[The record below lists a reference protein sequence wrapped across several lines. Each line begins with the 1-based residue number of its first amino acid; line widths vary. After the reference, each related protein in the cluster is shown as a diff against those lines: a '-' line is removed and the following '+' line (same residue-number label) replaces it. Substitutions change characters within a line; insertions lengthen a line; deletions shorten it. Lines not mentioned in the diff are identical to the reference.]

1 MRTYVSFCVY
11 TRACVLSKVLS
22 SAHVCVRKKNMLTSV
37 VRLLCAAATIQ
48 RWRTCCVRINGVC
61 AVDTSWAVAWQKQLQ
76 CGFRPEAFNI
86 ARKRQ
91 SRSEWR
97 ARAFSWMI
105 TLHIAFSF
113 KFNGLG
119 PPSSRIWRI
128 RPRKIKGDFSRPGSV
143 RAPRKTY
150 LLKLI
155 VRYEIVRIWKLHEFS
170 GIHGRAR

>member
-1 MRTYVSFCVY
+1 MNKG
-11 TRACVLSKVLS
+11 L
-22 SAHVCVRKKNMLTSV
+22 CVRDSVCARMSVSAFTLERAFYLKCYRVHTCAQEKKHADKCV

-61 AVDTSWAVAWQKQLQ
+61 TVDTSWAVAWQKQLQ

-86 ARKRQ
+86 ARQRQ

-128 RPRKIKGDFSRPGSV
+128 RPRGK
-143 RAPRKTY
+143 
-150 LLKLI
+150 
-155 VRYEIVRIWKLHEFS
+155 
-170 GIHGRAR
+170 

>member
-1 MRTYVSFCVY
+1 MNKG
-11 TRACVLSKVLS
+11 L
-22 SAHVCVRKKNMLTSV
+22 CVRDSVCARMSVSAFTLERAFHLKCYRVHTCAQEKNHADKCV
-37 VRLLCAAATIQ
+37 VRLLCPAATIQ

-61 AVDTSWAVAWQKQLQ
+61 TVDTSWAVAWQKQLQ
-76 CGFRPEAFNI
+76 CGFRPEACNI
-86 ARKRQ
+86 ARQRQ

-128 RPRKIKGDFSRPGSV
+128 RPRKI
-143 RAPRKTY
+143 
-150 LLKLI
+150 LKRDPTDLAASE
-155 VRYEIVRIWKLHEFS
+155 RREKLTFLNS
-170 GIHGRAR
+170 SFDMK